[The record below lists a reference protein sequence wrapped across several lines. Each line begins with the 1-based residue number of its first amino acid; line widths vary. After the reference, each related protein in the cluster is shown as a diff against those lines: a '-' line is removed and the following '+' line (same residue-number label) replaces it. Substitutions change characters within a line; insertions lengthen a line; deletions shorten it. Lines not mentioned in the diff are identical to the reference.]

1 MRRAYTLPT
10 RLSLAG
16 VNYMSSYSLTP
27 DDLRRI
33 GGAETFVS
41 RRDDPDGPVR
51 SARQWTA
58 WARQPK
64 RLVLT
69 ICYRSAASRH

>member
-16 VNYMSSYSLTP
+16 VNHMSSYSLTP

-33 GGAETFVS
+33 GGAELFVS
-41 RRDDPDGPVR
+41 GRDDPDG
-51 SARQWTA
+51 SARRWTA

-64 RLVLT
+64 RLVST
-69 ICYRSAASRH
+69 ICYRSAGSRH